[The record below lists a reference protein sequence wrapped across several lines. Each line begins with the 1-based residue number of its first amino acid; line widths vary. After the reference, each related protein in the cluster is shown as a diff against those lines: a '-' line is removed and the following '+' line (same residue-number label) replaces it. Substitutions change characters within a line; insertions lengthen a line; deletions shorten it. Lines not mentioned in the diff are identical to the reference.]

1 MKIEFLTSLFLI
13 ATSLSARM
21 AIQRIEQA
29 LLATVAEHGAIGM
42 TPGENSRPGV
52 ARFGR
57 QARSQRPGRNSFA
70 ENEPEIRATR
80 IN

>member
-13 ATSLSARM
+13 GTSLSARM

-29 LLATVAEHGAIGM
+29 LLATVAEHGAIGI
-42 TPGENSRPGV
+42 SARRKQPGV
-52 ARFGR
+52 DRFGR
-57 QARSQRPGRNSFA
+57 QARGQRPGRNSFA
-70 ENEPEIRATR
+70 ENEPEIRATC

>member
-29 LLATVAEHGAIGM
+29 LVATVAEHGAIGI
-42 TPGENSRPGV
+42 S
-52 ARFGR
+52 AREKSVGPASIGW
-57 QARSQRPGRNSFA
+57 QTGSWL
-70 ENEPEIRATR
+70 ATWKEFVR
-80 IN
+80 RE

>member
-42 TPGENSRPGV
+42 S
-52 ARFGR
+52 ARR
-57 QARSQRPGRNSFA
+57 KQS
-70 ENEPEIRATR
+70 TR
-80 IN
+80 RR